1 MLRDSERLWGPS
13 VAVDMGPLSK
23 NRRLKPWASA
33 QLQRSVWFAESP
45 VGHFGLTILWIVL
58 LILKDFREFCF
69 RATDCY
75 VAPNQRTVIL
85 PDGPSL
91 EKEGGHP
98 VATR

>member
-1 MLRDSERLWGPS
+1 MIGLRRVRWWGWRRL
-13 VAVDMGPLSK
+13 GPL
-23 NRRLKPWASA
+23 
-33 QLQRSVWFAESP
+33 
-45 VGHFGLTILWIVL
+45 GLTILWIVL